1 MNLSTPYVNESD
13 IERINE
19 AFSLHENAPWGFK
32 HVGIDFFPEE
42 SLKQFASS
50 CDGEVT
56 KMDLWQ
62 NGEKWQINLI
72 INCDKKFLLLY
83 SFEPFTTDASIG
95 QEQLAQILVKVGD
108 KVSKDDV
115 IGALALTVGHGH
127 VHFSLKQ
134 NNEFICPKEYFTE
147 EAYDSIMRIIHKTH
161 PDWEMCY

>member
-1 MNLSTPYVNESD
+1 MNESD

-42 SLKQFASS
+42 SLKQFRTS
-50 CDGEVT
+50 CGGEVT
-56 KMDLWQ
+56 NVELWQ
-62 NGEKWQINLI
+62 NGEKWQVNI
-72 INCDKKFLLLY
+72 IIACDKEFMLVY
-83 SFEPFTTDASIG
+83 SFEPFTKEETVG
-95 QEQLAQILVKVGD
+95 QEQLKQITVKAGD
-108 KVSKDDV
+108 NVTKNDV
-115 IGALALTVGHGH
+115 IGALVLSEGSGH

-147 EAYDSIMRIIHKTH
+147 EGYDSIMRIIHKTH